1 MMIKLKYKDF
11 EFEQNP
17 AEISVEKSKE
27 ISERSLLSAGSA
39 VEEIAQKAARITVN
53 GRFYGAHS
61 GENAA
66 KLAALYED
74 DGAGELTLPDGRY
87 FKAYFTSLSLNQNAA
102 ENSAQYKLCFTEES
116 PGNCYKRLR
125 SYVFAKAD
133 ENCFD
138 IAYANSVKLE
148 DIIEL
153 NGFKTPFDVQEGQ
166 KVRIR

>member
-1 MMIKLKYKDF
+1 MMIRLKYKDF

-17 AEISVEKSKE
+17 AEISVEKSKD

-39 VEEIAQKAARITVN
+39 VEEIAQKAAQITVSGN
-53 GRFYGAHS
+53 FYGADS
-61 GENAA
+61 GKNAA

-74 DGAGELTLPDGRY
+74 DGAGELILPDGRF

-102 ENSAQYKLCFTEES
+102 QNSVQYKLGFTEEN
-116 PGNCYKRLR
+116 GGGCYKRQR

-138 IAYANSVKLE
+138 IAHANSVKLE
-148 DIIEL
+148 DIMKL
-153 NGFKTPFDVQEGQ
+153 NNLKTPFDVQEGQ